1 MLAYKIPLT
10 ISAGVV
16 GAYALPPS
24 TNQLLLLAQA
34 VFGICVCFS
43 LFLLLL
49 HAAEHRDPRRSRPKS
64 SSRASRHPVARVRKP
79 RHAVPR

>member
-34 VFGICVCFS
+34 VFGICVCFA

-64 SSRASRHPVARVRKP
+64 SRAGRHPVARVRKP